1 MTSHDGSHLTGRTDL
16 PGLTRV
22 PSSPPLLL
30 SSSCQAPDPAP
41 PQSADQPS
49 HTPRFPANFSCQ
61 SRTGPAWSGSPLR
74 ARVFYKLIWY
84 FYSGAKIF
92 RAQTIISGSTTSP
105 SVINRKY
112 ELQSMRFVELRNFI
126 GEFFPFLLII
136 QATPPSMIKDIFLEI
151 KQNLGI
157 KPIKYNQPGLLSL
170 LSQRWKMKDYNE
182 NCSHLSSQGH
192 S

>member
-1 MTSHDGSHLTGRTDL
+1 M
-16 PGLTRV
+16 
-22 PSSPPLLL
+22 
-30 SSSCQAPDPAP
+30 
-41 PQSADQPS
+41 
-49 HTPRFPANFSCQ
+49 
-61 SRTGPAWSGSPLR
+61 
-74 ARVFYKLIWY
+74 
-84 FYSGAKIF
+84 
-92 RAQTIISGSTTSP
+92 
-105 SVINRKY
+105 NRKY

>member
-1 MTSHDGSHLTGRTDL
+1 MVLIW
-16 PGLTRV
+16 PGGQTCQDWPGCR
-22 PSSPPLLL
+22 PLLL
-30 SSSCQAPDPAP
+30 SSSPPPVRPRTRHRHSQQTNRLTRRGSPPTSHVSPAP
-41 PQSADQPS
+41 
-49 HTPRFPANFSCQ
+49 
-61 SRTGPAWSGSPLR
+61 
-74 ARVFYKLIWY
+74 ARPGLALLYEREFFYKLIWY